1 MALPAMAALGLG
13 ASALGAVGQGV
24 SAWGA
29 AKGAISEEE
38 EERLRELERMEAIN
52 MLGGDYGS
60 ALGKQMTPVQ
70 GAMRE
75 AREQMS
81 QDVSAQDIR
90 GGAYFRGTQAMT
102 EAAGKERASAERRAK
117 SDIEREEERR
127 RAEMSVLREK
137 KRIKDQAW
145 LIGLQALSGGAGE
158 LGRGMTDIGLAQH
171 RIDLLK
177 GYAGKGATA
186 KDVEDGT
193 GAYLQNMGMS
203 ERMYGAWGYG
213 DDWKYGQGNQ

>member
-29 AKGAISEEE
+29 AKGVISEEE

-52 MLGGDYGS
+52 MLGGDYGA

-81 QDVSAQDIR
+81 QDVSAQDIT

-102 EAAGKERASAERRAK
+102 EAAGKEIGAADKRAREDMA
-117 SDIEREEERR
+117 REEEIRR
-127 RAEMSVLREK
+127 GELAQLREK

-145 LIGLQALSGGAGE
+145 LIGLQALSGGVGE
-158 LGRGMTDIGLAQH
+158 LGRGMTDIGLAQQ
-171 RIDLLK
+171 RIDMLK
-177 GYAGKGATA
+177 GHAGKGATS
-186 KDVEDGT
+186 KDVQDGAS
-193 GAYLQNMGMS
+193 AYLK
-203 ERMYGAWGYG
+203 RMRPRNWTGSNTGYP
-213 DDWKYGQGNQ
+213 DKF

>member
-1 MALPAMAALGLG
+1 MVDPMTMAALGFG

-29 AKGAISEEE
+29 AKGAISVEE

-52 MLGGDYGS
+52 MLGGDYNA

-90 GGAYFRGTQAMT
+90 GGSYFRGTQAMT

-117 SDIEREEERR
+117 SDIEREEEQR

-158 LGRGMTDIGLAQH
+158 LGRGLTDIGLAKH
-171 RIDLLK
+171 RIELLQ
-177 GYAGKGATA
+177 GYAGKGSTA
-186 KDVEDGT
+186 KDVEEGA
-193 GAYLQNMGMS
+193 GAYLQNMGLS
-203 ERMYGAWGYG
+203 
-213 DDWKYGQGNQ
+213 DFWKQGRYSG

>member
-29 AKGAISEEE
+29 AKGVISEEE

-52 MLGGDYGS
+52 MLGGDYGA

-81 QDVSAQDIR
+81 QDVSAQDIT

-102 EAAGKERASAERRAK
+102 EAAGKERGAAEKRARE
-117 SDIEREEERR
+117 DMAREEEIRR
-127 RAEMSVLREK
+127 GELAQLREK

-145 LIGLQALSGGAGE
+145 LNGLQA
-158 LGRGMTDIGLAQH
+158 
-171 RIDLLK
+171 
-177 GYAGKGATA
+177 
-186 KDVEDGT
+186 
-193 GAYLQNMGMS
+193 
-203 ERMYGAWGYG
+203 
-213 DDWKYGQGNQ
+213 

>member
-1 MALPAMAALGLG
+1 MDPMTMAALGFG

-29 AKGAISEEE
+29 AKGVISEEE

-52 MLGGDYGS
+52 MLGGDYGA

-81 QDVSAQDIR
+81 QDVSAQDIT

-102 EAAGKERASAERRAK
+102 EAAGKEIGAADKRAREDMA
-117 SDIEREEERR
+117 REEEIRR
-127 RAEMSVLREK
+127 GELAQLREK

-145 LIGLQALSGGAGE
+145 LIGLQALSGGVGE
-158 LGRGMTDIGLAQH
+158 LGRGMTDIGLAQQ
-171 RIDLLK
+171 RIDMLK
-177 GYAGKGATA
+177 GHAGKGATS
-186 KDVEDGT
+186 KDVQDGAS
-193 GAYLQNMGMS
+193 AYLKSMRPRNWTGS
-203 ERMYGAWGYG
+203 NTGYP
-213 DDWKYGQGNQ
+213 DKF

>member
-1 MALPAMAALGLG
+1 MALPAALPVMAKIRMGLSG
-13 ASALGAVGQGV
+13 LGAVGQGV

-29 AKGAISEEE
+29 AKGVISEEE

-52 MLGGDYGS
+52 MLGGDYGA

-81 QDVSAQDIR
+81 QDVSAQDIT

-102 EAAGKERASAERRAK
+102 EAAGKEIGAADKRAREDMA
-117 SDIEREEERR
+117 REEEIRR
-127 RAEMSVLREK
+127 GELAQLREK

-145 LIGLQALSGGAGE
+145 LIGLQALSGGVGE
-158 LGRGMTDIGLAQH
+158 LGRGMTDIGLAQQ
-171 RIDLLK
+171 RIDMLK
-177 GYAGKGATA
+177 GHAGKGATS
-186 KDVEDGT
+186 KDVQDGAS
-193 GAYLQNMGMS
+193 AYLKSMRPRNWTGS
-203 ERMYGAWGYG
+203 NTGYP
-213 DDWKYGQGNQ
+213 DKF

>member
-1 MALPAMAALGLG
+1 MDPMTMAALGFG

-38 EERLRELERMEAIN
+38 EERLKELERMEAIN
-52 MLGGDYGS
+52 MLGGDYGA

-81 QDVSAQDIR
+81 QDVSAQDIS

-102 EAAGKERASAERRAK
+102 EAAGKERGAAEKRARE
-117 SDIEREEERR
+117 DMAREEEIRR
-127 RAEMSVLREK
+127 GELAQLREK

-158 LGRGMTDIGLAQH
+158 LGRGMTDIGLAQQ
-171 RIDLLK
+171 RIDMLQEH
-177 GYAGKGATA
+177 AGKGATP
-186 KDVEDGT
+186 KDVENGV
-193 GAYLQNMGMS
+193 GAYLQNMGLGES
-203 ERMYGAWGYG
+203 SFWKQERYGG
-213 DDWKYGQGNQ
+213 

>member
-1 MALPAMAALGLG
+1 MAAPAIPMMAKIGMGLTG
-13 ASALGAVGQGV
+13 LGAVGQGV

-52 MLGGDYGS
+52 MLGGDYGA

-81 QDVSAQDIR
+81 QDVSAQDIS

-117 SDIEREEERR
+117 ADVEREEEKR
-127 RAEMSVLREK
+127 RAEMALLREK
-137 KRIKDQAW
+137 KKMKDQAW
-145 LIGLQALSGGAGE
+145 LIGLQALSGGAGT
-158 LGRGMTDIGLAQH
+158 LGKGMTDIGMAQH

-186 KDVEDGT
+186 KDVEDGA
-193 GAYLQNMGMS
+193 GAFLSNMKLS
-203 ERMYGAWGYG
+203 
-213 DDWKYGQGNQ
+213 DFWK